1 MGDLKSDF
9 AKDSTRQKILKTAL
23 QEFANFGKA
32 GARVDRIAEQAGV
45 NKAMIYYHF
54 NSKENLYYASV
65 TEHITNMAVIIHQR
79 NSADISLE
87 EMIRELVDV
96 HFRLFS
102 SNIYFRKILIRELA
116 ENNSPIINKI
126 AETINQMGIP
136 NILKD
141 KLLTEMENGRVK
153 KHDVKQTL
161 ASLISM
167 NTGFF
172 IISPVILKILN
183 LHDFDN
189 FLAARKEAVIDLFL
203 NGVLIK

>member
-1 MGDLKSDF
+1 MDDLKSDID
-9 AKDSTRQKILKTAL
+9 KDSTRQKILNTAI

-32 GARVDRIAEQAGV
+32 GARVDRIAAQAGV

-54 NSKENLYYASV
+54 NSKDNLYYASI
-65 TEHITNMAVIIHQR
+65 TEHITNTAVIIHQR
-79 NSADISLE
+79 ISADISLE

-96 HFRLFS
+96 YFRLFNS
-102 SNIYFRKILIRELA
+102 SNYFKKILIRELA

-141 KLLTEMENGRVK
+141 KLLTEMEKGRVK
-153 KHDVKQTL
+153 KHDVKQAL

-167 NTGFF
+167 NIGFF
-172 IISPVILKILN
+172 IISPIISKILN
-183 LHDFDN
+183 LDDFDN
-189 FLAARKEAVIDLFL
+189 FLTARKEAVVDLFL